1 MLEKRLAKKILGI
14 KLEGSPRSITQGQL
28 KNKVLIIIVAD
39 NVPTSIFKDEPFFK
53 GKIRTWKIM
62 DVEEKTSNKEKR
74 ISNSIE
80 QIKIKVENL
89 VKELK

>member
-1 MLEKRLAKKILGI
+1 
-14 KLEGSPRSITQGQL
+14 
-28 KNKVLIIIVAD
+28 
-39 NVPTSIFKDEPFFK
+39 
-53 GKIRTWKIM
+53 TWKIM